1 MSSSSSSSRPRHISA
16 LGLRMIEEHRDAL
29 QHHETYLENFL
40 SKGLAGYSW
49 LLKRRGDVG
58 TLEDGIVDD

>member
-1 MSSSSSSSRPRHISA
+1 
-16 LGLRMIEEHRDAL
+16 MIEEHRDAL

-58 TLEDGIVDD
+58 TAEEGIVDD